1 MENERPVR
9 DVDSLPSSDNHLRDA
24 AINLL
29 SGVAGG
35 CVNVVV
41 GLPMDTV
48 KVKMQTFPADN
59 PSALG
64 TFARTFKTEGVF
76 RGLYA
81 GALPSLMSNV
91 GENAVLFVAY
101 GHCQKLVAKALGHAS
116 PEHMSPVGNAL
127 SGSSAAVFSSLLLCP
142 TEHIKCQLQV
152 RRELRKRDP
161 SLKMV
166 GPFQLTAKIL
176 KEEGIRGLYA
186 GLRPTWSRELPGY
199 FCFFGGYETTKLLIC
214 KATGKKKDELNL
226 FYQLVCGA
234 MAGVTFW
241 TGIFPMDVV
250 KSRIQARGEKGSI
263 VQVARGVYGEL
274 GVRGFYNGLTP
285 ALLRAFPS
293 TAALLATYEY
303 TSYYLKQKF
312 PEEEKE

>member
-1 MENERPVR
+1 MDNEAVETESHFR
-9 DVDSLPSSDNHLRDA
+9 DT
-24 AINLL
+24 AINLV

-59 PSALG
+59 PSAIQSF
-64 TFARTFKTEGVF
+64 TRTLKTEGVF

-101 GHCQKLVAKALGHAS
+101 GHCQKLVARAMGHES

-127 SGSSAAVFSSLLLCP
+127 SGSSAAVFSSLILCP

-152 RRELRKRDP
+152 RRELSKRDP
-161 SLKMV
+161 NLKMV
-166 GPFQLTAKIL
+166 GPVQLTRKIL
-176 KEEGIRGLYA
+176 REEGVRGLYA
-186 GLRPTWSRELPGY
+186 GLKPTWSRELPGY

-214 KATGKKKDELNL
+214 RLTGRKKDELNL
-226 FYQLVCGA
+226 FQQLLCGA

-250 KSRIQARGEKGSI
+250 KSRIQARGEKGS
-263 VQVARGVYGEL
+263 VLKVARGVYGEL
-274 GVRGFYNGLTP
+274 GIRGFYNGLTP

-303 TSYYLKQKF
+303 TSLFLKRQF
-312 PEEEKE
+312 PEEGLE